1 MKEEDKK
8 EGVLKRQ
15 KNTEDN
21 IEKQLKAI
29 EVQKEV
35 QTKFITENKTKPPLL
50 KSMYSQE
57 VKDGRIDNN
66 EAKKTFK
73 TLEDMEGSKIDY
85 SK

>member
-21 IEKQLKAI
+21 IEKQLKTI
-29 EVQKEV
+29 KVQKEV
-35 QTKFITENKTKPPLL
+35 QTKFISENKTKPPLL

-57 VKDGRIDNN
+57 VKDGRIDNK
-66 EAKKTFK
+66 EAKKIFK

>member
-21 IEKQLKAI
+21 TEKQLKTI
-29 EVQKEV
+29 KVQKEV
-35 QTKFITENKTKPPLL
+35 QTKFISENKTKPPLL

-57 VKDGRIDNN
+57 VKDGRIDNK
-66 EAKKTFK
+66 EAKKIFK